1 MDRELAVPNNAFIL
15 HFLSDDSSLKSF
27 KGYALAKSGDKEA
40 ALNLIG
46 ENVLTWLISIKN
58 QLPCDAIYVAPFARE
73 ATGDNAI
80 PQVLANAC
88 AIVSGG
94 EVDIG
99 IVQTT
104 RVFHTGADPME
115 RLLTRPSFEGEVV
128 RDKRYVLVDDVT
140 TMGGTLAELSNY
152 IQANGGKIL
161 GIVVIVNA
169 GRDKSFAPSKRII
182 NLLNERFGDEIRKF
196 FGIALP
202 ALTVNEANYLV
213 GFRSIDEIRNRCVKA
228 RKEIDLRLR
237 SKGIVKVP

>member
-1 MDRELAVPNNAFIL
+1 MDREFAVPVDAFIL
-15 HFLSDDSSLKSF
+15 HLFDDDSVLKSF
-27 KGYALAKSGDKEA
+27 DGYVLAKAGDKEA
-40 ALNLIG
+40 ALSLIG
-46 ENVLTWLISIKN
+46 RNVLPWLVSIKHR
-58 QLPCDAIYVAPFARE
+58 LPCDAVYVAPFAKE

-80 PQVLANAC
+80 PQILADAC

-94 EVDIG
+94 EVDMG

-115 RLLTRPSFEGEVV
+115 RLMTRPMFEGEVV
-128 RDKRYVLVDDVT
+128 RDQSYVLVDDVT

-169 GRDKSFAPSKRII
+169 GRDKKFTPSKRII
-182 NLLNERFGDEIRKF
+182 GLLNERFGDEIKRI

-213 GFRSIDEIRNRCVKA
+213 GFRSIDEIRNRCFKA